1 MSVQVKPPRT
11 RTAGG
16 RTLMLLGVLLALAAG
31 MIVIFVVS
39 NTVSNAPHNVMVVQA
54 ARELDAGTV
63 LSASDS
69 TAPDVLISQAFVT
82 REMNS
87 DAVPADA
94 YVFQNADQ
102 LKVDLN
108 DEVVVGQF
116 LAGDV
121 LRLNDKRL
129 VKLGQGSS
137 PGSLTLRNPAQLPHG
152 SVLFDVPLDSGGGAQ
167 KWALVPGDHIDILVT
182 YCVSVTGNC
191 ATPSAAITQT
201 TLQNVYVYWVN
212 TDQLFVV
219 LTHQQALEL
228 KYLLETGKVSIVLR
242 SPGDTD
248 TINTTPVTSDYI
260 ISHFHIHP

>member
-1 MSVQVKPPRT
+1 
-11 RTAGG
+11 
-16 RTLMLLGVLLALAAG
+16 MLLGVLLALAAG

-39 NTVSNAPHNVMVVQA
+39 NTVGNAPHNVMVVQA
-54 ARELDAGTV
+54 ARELDAGAV
-63 LSASDS
+63 LSANNS
-69 TAPDVLISQAFVT
+69 TAPNVLISQAFVT

-94 YVFQNADQ
+94 YVYQNPDQ

-152 SVLFDVPLDSGGGAQ
+152 SVLFDIPLDSGGS
-167 KWALVPGDHIDILVT
+167 KSWALVPGDHIDILVT
-182 YCVSVTGNC
+182 YCVSATGNC
-191 ATPSAAITQT
+191 ATPDAAITQT

-212 TDQLFVV
+212 TDQAFVV

-228 KYLLETGKVSIVLR
+228 KYLLETGKVSVVLR

-248 TINTTPVTSDYI
+248 SASTAPVTSQYI
-260 ISHFHIHP
+260 IGHFHIHP